1 MLKKTFARRAVLVM
15 LACFIALSP
24 SIASAETI
32 FKRTNDILWYD
43 EECEPAPTSTP
54 TATPTSDDKDKTK
67 DDKIAKILIPLFDAS
82 NKAGALTAIEKYK
95 FGGMAMTSAAPGGGR
110 VYDKAF
116 FDDAKAKAGSPFIPM
131 ADEEGGKVARYG
143 IATNAASDLAKM
155 STEDVKKEGQRV
167 GEGLKSYG
175 IEVDLAPVLD
185 IQQSGIDDN
194 HLTQGM
200 GGKSRAFGSDAKTVT
215 EKAGAFAEGLSAA
228 GIKPTYKHFP
238 GLGRAP
244 GHSDH
249 VEVTL
254 DYNQLGDDLKP
265 FKELA
270 NRNSGLV
277 MLTNARI
284 TGLGGNDGT
293 PAPTNPKLIE
303 KLRGEVGFSG
313 TIITDD
319 LQAVSTWSHIDLP
332 TTIVNSMKAGAD
344 LMIFAYPGD
353 PTMDQIIAKIKGDV
367 PDERINEAYS
377 KSQSAGTESKPTETK
392 TTPSGGSGKSCECS
406 TGTTNVSA
414 TTGDGGGCGS
424 KTDMEANKK
433 QIWSFLKNKGLSDA
447 GAAGIMGNAEQESS
461 FNPSATNGIGCRGFV
476 QWCFERNDALESFAR
491 DRGKTWDCL
500 GLQLEYMWHEM
511 EDGSNIRR
519 ADGVKVPQGKK
530 LYDLLNGAD
539 FPQKSQYTG
548 SEPAKA
554 AKIFHDFFERANT
567 AAGEDKGR
575 PERAEGQYKA
585 LTGKEASSLG
595 AGGGSGASCPSE
607 SKSDDSMPSGDC
619 STLVE
624 ELRKYIKD
632 GKVTNYSGSFNNTE
646 EDLKKCSENTNDHVK
661 DCAGVTP
668 KLLRVIVALI
678 KHFDS
683 KGLGPFQYNNMN
695 KGHSCDGGKHTQGQA
710 VDTLYGSECLGSKVY
725 TEKRCVEVVNWIQQ
739 NHGAYD
745 IASGLHTPC
754 ALTEMQNVSGC
765 TKDGVG
771 YNDPSVN
778 ENDQIHIGVTKNGR
792 Y

>member
-1 MLKKTFARRAVLVM
+1 MQKIGIILRKSLLVSLTCA
-15 LACFIALSP
+15 LAIS
-24 SIASAETI
+24 SSTSAI
-32 FKRTNDILWYD
+32 SYQYRTLNDQLWY
-43 EECEPAPTSTP
+43 EEGCEPTSTSTP
-54 TATPTSDDKDKTK
+54 AATPAGDANKSEDE
-67 DDKIAKILIPLFDAS
+67 KIAKVLIPLFDAS
-82 NKAGALTAIEKYK
+82 NKAGALKAIEKYK

-110 VYDKAF
+110 VFDKAF
-116 FDDAKAKAGSPFIPM
+116 FDDAKTKAGSPFIPM
-131 ADEEGGKVARYG
+131 ADEEGGAVARYG
-143 IATNAASDLAKM
+143 IANKSAAEMAKM
-155 STEDVKKEGQRV
+155 SNEDIKKEGQRV
-167 GEGLKSYG
+167 AEGLKGYG

-185 IQQSGIDDN
+185 IQYPGLSN
-194 HLTQGM
+194 HLGS
-200 GGKSRAFGSDAKTVT
+200 GSNSRAFGTDAKTVS
-215 EKAGAFAEGLSAA
+215 EKAGAFAEGLSAG

-238 GLGRAP
+238 GLGRAEAHTDFNP
-244 GHSDH
+244 A
-249 VEVTL
+249 TL
-254 DYNQLGDDLKP
+254 NYNQLADDLKP

-270 NRNSGLV
+270 NKNSGLV
-277 MLTNARI
+277 MLSNAKI
-284 TGLGGNDGT
+284 TGLSGGDT
-293 PAPTNPKLIE
+293 LAPTNAALIE

-319 LQAVSTWSHIDLP
+319 LAALLKYPGGGDLP
-332 TTIVNSMKAGAD
+332 TIIANSLKAGAD
-344 LMIFAYPGD
+344 LALFAYPD
-353 PTMDQIIAKIKGDV
+353 EATMDQIIAKIKGDV
-367 PDERINEAYS
+367 PDERVNEAYS
-377 KSQSAGTESKPTETK
+377 KSQSVGTESKPTETK

-745 IASGLHTPC
+745 SASGLHTPC
-754 ALTEMQNVSGC
+754 ARTEMQNVSGC